1 MQVFSSD
8 VQNKVL
14 EAAKLDNGI
23 STLADK
29 QLKQLVM
36 PFAKFKIEEVA
47 KGGAQVRPVLIIFVI
62 FLHKAS
68 LMRGRQGRAVYR
80 CDCLSTQTPLQSTHH
95 PPCRVSACTPLP
107 YPQGLRVLVA

>member
-1 MQVFSSD
+1 M
-8 VQNKVL
+8 QNKVL

-47 KGGAQVRPVLIIFVI
+47 KGGAQVRPTLRILWIVKV
-62 FLHKAS
+62 LHKAAI
-68 LMRGRQGRAVYR
+68 MRGRQGRAVYF
-80 CDCLSTQTPLQSTHH
+80 L
-95 PPCRVSACTPLP
+95 
-107 YPQGLRVLVA
+107 